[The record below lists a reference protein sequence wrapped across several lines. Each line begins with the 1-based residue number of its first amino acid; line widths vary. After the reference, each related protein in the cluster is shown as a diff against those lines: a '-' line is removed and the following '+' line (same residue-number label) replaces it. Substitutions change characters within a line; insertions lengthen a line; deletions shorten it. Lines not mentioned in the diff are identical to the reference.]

1 MPSYDPICLL
11 CSRLRESGM
20 ACDAFPDG
28 VPARIIRGES
38 LHLRPSKGDRGLT
51 FKLRD
56 DDKAREAAKAMV
68 DAGQLPKEILRDSA
82 AEPSTSSSA

>member
-28 VPARIIRGES
+28 VPLNIIRGES
-38 LHLRPSKGDRGLT
+38 LHLRTTDGDRGLT
-51 FKLRD
+51 FKMRD
-56 DDKAREAAKAMV
+56 SEATREAAKAMV
-68 DAGQLPKEILRDSA
+68 DTGQLPAEILGR
-82 AEPSTSSSA
+82 